1 MKRIRSRW
9 SVLLLLLGASW
20 GCAGAPVSLS
30 PPSPSPP
37 SAPLFQ
43 ATSED
48 ATQFA
53 MLAAELDIAAAG
65 CASAETCTD
74 DVHFSRAVVS
84 LFENRE
90 AARASFE
97 QVIALHPSSP
107 LAGPSALWLQLLRDE
122 ELSSSSSDPRRRILT
137 DVSTHWAR
145 DWIGRRLSTRESSG
159 QPVRSLESAN
169 MRTLA
174 KQVRDRDH
182 RIAELRAQLDALK
195 VISQDQEERRKM
207 RPPVSFGPKVESS
220 R

>member
-1 MKRIRSRW
+1 MNPIRSKW
-9 SVLLLLLGASW
+9 SVPLLLLGASW
-20 GCAGAPVSLS
+20 GCAIAPLSLP
-30 PPSPSPP
+30 PPSPASA

-48 ATQFA
+48 ASQLAT
-53 MLAAELDIAAAG
+53 LAAELDTAAVG
-65 CASAETCTD
+65 CASTEMCTD
-74 DVHFSRAVVS
+74 EVHFSRALVS

-107 LAGPSALWLQLLRDE
+107 LARPSALWLQLLRHE
-122 ELSSSSSDPRRRILT
+122 ELSSSSSDPQRRILT
-137 DVSTHWAR
+137 ELSAHWAR

-159 QPVRSLESAN
+159 QPVRGLESAN

-207 RPPVSFGPKVESS
+207 RPPTSFGPKVESS